1 MELKKVIA
9 KLKPDEVAK
18 FKSVLKVMK
27 YTKAGF
33 VVENLVYK
41 NKVFLVEV
49 SFEVN
54 SESYNAIVEKLS
66 LNQIKLEIKDEESSK
81 IIEGVNQELQRGKN
95 KNVFMGWTGA
105 TEKKENTK
113 DYSFEGISND
123 GNYEELIRITR
134 DVSATKEEVAM
145 AASKIDYAINNAL
158 KKAYE
163 PALQDQFYAE
173 GGIRRLLQ
181 IAGDPNLTLI
191 NKNDFKLKA
200 GLQAINLSVKHK
212 DFNSSLI
219 TIANNSKVDNYI
231 SVTAAVRLAGILVNN
246 TFLDKKLVDPTV
258 KDLNIKWLTSILGGV
273 KHKFAEKE
281 LKDFESMVKYI
292 KKNRVK

>member
-1 MELKKVIA
+1 MELKKVTA
-9 KLKPDEVAK
+9 KLKPDELAK

-33 VVENLVYK
+33 AVENLVYK
-41 NKVFLVEV
+41 DKVFLVEV
-49 SFEVN
+49 SFEVSPEN
-54 SESYNAIVEKLS
+54 YNAIVEKLS
-66 LNQIKLEIKDEESSK
+66 LNKIKLEIKDEESSK